1 MTTLTS
7 ADHCTE
13 NVRIGAAIIAELK
26 FSDVQGKI
34 LVADLV
40 ERANNAAFKD
50 ATKNLQSY
58 SCARRRSTYWPRWWS
73 TDACGYSLS
82 KRR

>member
-50 ATKNLQSY
+50 APKTFNRIRVHG
-58 SCARRRSTYWPRWWS
+58 AITYWPRWWS